1 MHVCKGNSP
10 SISSD
15 AAVSTPYALTNRL
28 MCLRKVQVTLVW
40 TLHFCQL
47 GGGVR
52 NPDLTSCGDFTSRA
66 LCVRMWQGSW
76 DSSTSGSCFDLPHP
90 FPPPGRSMYVPGTHQ
105 RNSPKITPQAWTS
118 SPCRYVPHTC
128 SVKLWHRIWSATLW
142 FPPSGLRRVPFWC
155 GFCQR
160 LLRVPHPSEDRRWW
174 SLAEFLLV
182 KENKCII

>member
-1 MHVCKGNSP
+1 MCMCVKEIHRQLVVMQQFQRHMLWQTDWC
-10 SISSD
+10 
-15 AAVSTPYALTNRL
+15 VSEKSRW
-28 MCLRKVQVTLVW
+28 LVW

-90 FPPPGRSMYVPGTHQ
+90 YPPPGRSMYVPGTHQ

>member
-1 MHVCKGNSP
+1 MREGNSP
-10 SISSD
+10 SVSSD
-15 AAVSTPYALTNRL
+15 AAVSTPYALTNRW

-40 TLHFCQL
+40 TLHFFQL

-142 FPPSGLRRVPFWC
+142 FPPSGLPRVPFWC